1 MWRRRD
7 KRGYGREASQQR
19 TDTGEGMELRYVYHR
34 LLPIS
39 AKETVVLLLDE
50 ADIFLEERS
59 MSDLKWNRL
68 VSGIQIIWK
77 QHHFKA
83 SSSKLSQFSSAF

>member
-7 KRGYGREASQQR
+7 KRGYGREVSQQR
-19 TDTGEGMELRYVYHR
+19 TDTGEGMELRYVYHH

-39 AKETVVLLLDE
+39 AKEPVVLLLDE

-59 MSDLKWNRL
+59 MSDLKRNSF
-68 VSGIQIIWK
+68 VSGMQIVWK
-77 QHHFKA
+77 QYHFKA
-83 SSSKLSQFSSAF
+83 SSS